1 MAADGSHLDR
11 LSGGE
16 SILGLK
22 LVRTEARSTVWRC
35 TSSQG
40 VLWFK
45 ENSSTNPAEGAIH
58 HVLAGLAPEYVTPPV
73 AWDRSRGWILTRD
86 GGTTMMDRKPE
97 TRGIDPSGV
106 SELVRDYAQLQ
117 RATIDHRSALLDA
130 GLPEPSPAGVGLMLT
145 DLAVEMAE
153 ADPQDPRHI
162 DEVEFQRLR
171 DAVAGIEQAAHD
183 LLDGPVPLAFD
194 HNDLFPRNVFVPE
207 ATGAYRFFDF
217 GESVWAHPFGSL
229 VMLQWELAH
238 QLKIDLGDKGALDL
252 RHPPISGVFDA
263 YLEQWRDYADRLT
276 LRRLTAAT
284 LQIAPLY
291 RTWVWM
297 GVLRNTPTALAAHGK
312 TPRAWIFDVERPVM
326 L

>member
-1 MAADGSHLDR
+1 LAADGSHLDR

-106 SELVRDYAQLQ
+106 SELCVTTPSCSAPPLTIGRRCWMPDYL
-117 RATIDHRSALLDA
+117 
-130 GLPEPSPAGVGLMLT
+130 
-145 DLAVEMAE
+145 
-153 ADPQDPRHI
+153 
-162 DEVEFQRLR
+162 
-171 DAVAGIEQAAHD
+171 
-183 LLDGPVPLAFD
+183 
-194 HNDLFPRNVFVPE
+194 
-207 ATGAYRFFDF
+207 
-217 GESVWAHPFGSL
+217 SL
-229 VMLQWELAH
+229 H
-238 QLKIDLGDKGALDL
+238 QL
-252 RHPPISGVFDA
+252 
-263 YLEQWRDYADRLT
+263 
-276 LRRLTAAT
+276 
-284 LQIAPLY
+284 
-291 RTWVWM
+291 
-297 GVLRNTPTALAAHGK
+297 
-312 TPRAWIFDVERPVM
+312 AWA
-326 L
+326 

>member
-1 MAADGSHLDR
+1 LAADGSHLDR

-130 GLPEPSPAGVGLMLT
+130 GLPEP
-145 DLAVEMAE
+145 
-153 ADPQDPRHI
+153 
-162 DEVEFQRLR
+162 
-171 DAVAGIEQAAHD
+171 
-183 LLDGPVPLAFD
+183 
-194 HNDLFPRNVFVPE
+194 
-207 ATGAYRFFDF
+207 
-217 GESVWAHPFGSL
+217 
-229 VMLQWELAH
+229 H
-238 QLKIDLGDKGALDL
+238 QL
-252 RHPPISGVFDA
+252 
-263 YLEQWRDYADRLT
+263 
-276 LRRLTAAT
+276 
-284 LQIAPLY
+284 
-291 RTWVWM
+291 
-297 GVLRNTPTALAAHGK
+297 
-312 TPRAWIFDVERPVM
+312 AWA
-326 L
+326 